1 MKFNWGTGLAIGRF
15 CFIGFI
21 MFMVIKMS
29 TDDKY
34 EYDLVVEDYYG
45 KELRFQQEID
55 AEKNLKLFSEEIT
68 GKKTTEGYEL
78 SFPKTEGEIKGTVN
92 LYRPS
97 NKKLDFII
105 PLELSED
112 KIVIPEAQLIDGR
125 WDISVEMTYQGKDI
139 LFKKSITY

>member
-1 MKFNWGTGLAIGRF
+1 MKFNWGTGLTIGML

-34 EYDLVVEDYYG
+34 DYDLVVEDYYG
-45 KELRFQQEID
+45 KELHFQKEID
-55 AEKNLKLFSEEIT
+55 AEKNLNLFSEKIT
-68 GKKTTEGYEL
+68 GKKTTKGYEL
-78 SFPKTEGEIKGTVN
+78 TFPKMEDEIIGKVN

-97 NKKLDFII
+97 NKKLDFTI
-105 PLELSED
+105 PLALSGN
-112 KIVIPEAQLIDGR
+112 KILIPEEQLIDGR
-125 WDISVEMTYQGKDI
+125 WDISVEMTYQGKDV

>member
-1 MKFNWGTGLAIGRF
+1 MKFNWGTGLAIGMF

-55 AEKNLKLFSEEIT
+55 AEKNLKLF
-68 GKKTTEGYEL
+68 
-78 SFPKTEGEIKGTVN
+78 
-92 LYRPS
+92 
-97 NKKLDFII
+97 
-105 PLELSED
+105 
-112 KIVIPEAQLIDGR
+112 
-125 WDISVEMTYQGKDI
+125 
-139 LFKKSITY
+139 

>member
-1 MKFNWGTGLAIGRF
+1 MKFNWGTGLAIGMF

-55 AEKNLKLFSEEIT
+55 AENNLKLFSEEIT

>member
-1 MKFNWGTGLAIGRF
+1 MKFNWGTGLAIGMF

>member
-1 MKFNWGTGLAIGRF
+1 MKFNWGTGLAIGML

>member
-1 MKFNWGTGLAIGRF
+1 MKFNWGTGLAIGMF

-45 KELRFQQEID
+45 TELRFQQEID

>member
-1 MKFNWGTGLAIGRF
+1 
-15 CFIGFI
+15 
-21 MFMVIKMS
+21 MS